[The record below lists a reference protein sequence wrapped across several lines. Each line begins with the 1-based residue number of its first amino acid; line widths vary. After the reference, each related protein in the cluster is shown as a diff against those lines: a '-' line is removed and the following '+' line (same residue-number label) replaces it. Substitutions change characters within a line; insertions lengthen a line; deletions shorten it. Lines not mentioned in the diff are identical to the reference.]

1 MLNRNRFQANLGE
14 RGMSYRKRILLLVG
28 VLELLLAGFYVWAVT
43 SPGSPEQIAER
54 GRLIGM
60 VMGVILGLS
69 PLLYLFARNNDR
81 RKAQQARGE

>member
-1 MLNRNRFQANLGE
+1 M
-14 RGMSYRKRILLLVG
+14 YRRRIVLLIVAI
-28 VLELLLAGFYVWAVT
+28 ELALAFFYLYAMR

-69 PLLYLFARNNDR
+69 PLLYLMARNNDR
-81 RKAQQARGE
+81 KKDAAKKGD

>member
-1 MLNRNRFQANLGE
+1 
-14 RGMSYRKRILLLVG
+14 MSYRKRILLLVG

-54 GRLIGM
+54 GLIGM

>member
-1 MLNRNRFQANLGE
+1 
-14 RGMSYRKRILLLVG
+14 MSYRKRTLLLV
-28 VLELLLAGFYVWAVT
+28 LAIEFGLAYFYLYAMR

-69 PLLYLFARNNDR
+69 PLLYLIARKNDLK
-81 RKAQQARGE
+81 KAERDKGQD

>member
-1 MLNRNRFQANLGE
+1 M
-14 RGMSYRKRILLLVG
+14 YRKRTMLLIIAI
-28 VLELLLAGFYVWAVT
+28 ELGLAFFYLYAMR

-69 PLLYLFARNNDR
+69 PLLYLMARNNDR
-81 RKAQQARGE
+81 KKDAAKKGE